1 MTSFLQDDPVRAA
14 ATAAAPLGEAR
25 SPLEKED
32 PPVDKTGRTRGE
44 TAARVNLVA
53 KVLESRENI
62 LLDPLE
68 GEEG

>member
-1 MTSFLQDDPVRAA
+1 M
-14 ATAAAPLGEAR
+14 
-25 SPLEKED
+25 
-32 PPVDKTGRTRGE
+32 DKTGRTRGE

-68 GEEG
+68 GGRETKKKEKKDEKGMEKDR